1 MKKLL
6 IFMFSVTWILIIYS
20 SIFKIE
26 KYENLITGL
35 LIFDIFYIG
44 LIVIFYSK
52 KNQNE
57 KN

>member
-1 MKKLL
+1 
-6 IFMFSVTWILIIYS
+6 MFSVTWILIIYS

-57 KN
+57 KNWNI